1 MYYRIYF
8 ECLLPVISQRLP
20 YGVVNALLYALLQV
34 CEAQG
39 QEAVAVD
46 EQSGVGV
53 PLGVCL
59 VNGARFRHIVGI
71 GGSVHLNAGGSAG
84 DSAWDGILHCTL
96 DLRSGHCLCVV
107 MIVMCSII

>member
-71 GGSVHLNAGGSAG
+71 GGSVHLNAGGSAVRRKHQG
-84 DSAWDGILHCTL
+84 SHNARLLYISVIHC
-96 DLRSGHCLCVV
+96 
-107 MIVMCSII
+107 